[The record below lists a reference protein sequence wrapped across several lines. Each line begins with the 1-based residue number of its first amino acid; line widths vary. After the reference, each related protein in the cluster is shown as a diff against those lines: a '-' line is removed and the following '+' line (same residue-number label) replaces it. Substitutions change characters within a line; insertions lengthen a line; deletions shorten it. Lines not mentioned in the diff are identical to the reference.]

1 MILFIDACVRKD
13 SRTRR
18 LAKRVLSHLSDPVET
33 VRLEEIGFPKTDEAF
48 LRKRDACIA
57 ADDFR
62 DPMFDLAKQFQRADT
77 VVVAAPHWDLSFPAA
92 LKQYFEQINILGV
105 TFQYTPQGE
114 PQGLCRAK
122 QLFYLTTAG
131 GCFVPEEY
139 GFGYVKALARSFYG
153 IPEVQLFQAAGLDIE
168 GADPERLLARTME
181 QIRAAFLREPDRL

>member
-1 MILFIDACVRKD
+1 MTLYIDACVRAD

-18 LAKRVLSHLSDPVET
+18 LADCLLSQLGGKTET
-33 VRLEEIGFPKTDEAF
+33 LRLETLSFPAVDEAF
-48 LRKRDACIA
+48 LDRRYALIDAGRLDAPDFALARQFAAASRIVIA
-57 ADDFR
+57 A
-62 DPMFDLAKQFQRADT
+62 PY
-77 VVVAAPHWDLSFPAA
+77 WDLSFPAI

-153 IPEVQLFQAAGLDIE
+153 IPEVQLFQAVGLDIE